1 MPKMDLSKLSPE
13 EQAKLQE
20 LLDKADPPDPDPE
33 VEKASIGPR
42 LPETKDWVA
51 YYLERAVAA
60 KDHWKYKTLHP
71 TTDPI
76 AAGATDDAEA
86 SFKNAMDEVT
96 KTKAR
101 QSSLKKMKFE
111 DFGASVELTDPT
123 DYSKAIER
131 KVHKMTA
138 GIEAQHGLRLYAVTK
153 LDAMPTATEDQ
164 RDKKLLAAKKMNI
177 VIGRYLK
184 GLITEAVAKSDI
196 DKLAASSPAK

>member
-1 MPKMDLSKLSPE
+1 MPMDLEKLSPE
-13 EQAKLQE
+13 ERAKLQE
-20 LLDKADPPDPDPE
+20 LLNKADPPEDPPE
-33 VEKASIGPR
+33 AEKASVGPR
-42 LPETKDWVA
+42 LPETKDWVS

-96 KTKAR
+96 KTKSR
-101 QSSLKKMKFE
+101 QSALKKMKFE
-111 DFGASVELTDPT
+111 DFGASVELTAPE
-123 DYSKAIER
+123 DYSKAVER

-138 GIEAQHGLRLYAVTK
+138 GIEAQHALRLYAVK
-153 LDAMPTATEDQ
+153 ALDAMPTATEDQ

-184 GLITEAVAKSDI
+184 GIITEATAKSDI
-196 DKLAASSPAK
+196 DKLAAGSPAK